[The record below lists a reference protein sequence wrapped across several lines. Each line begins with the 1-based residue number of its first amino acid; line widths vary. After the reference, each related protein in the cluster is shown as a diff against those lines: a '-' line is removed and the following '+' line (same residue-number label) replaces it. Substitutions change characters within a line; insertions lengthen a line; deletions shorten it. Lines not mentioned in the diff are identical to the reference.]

1 VEYLLLGGCSDLVA
15 GSVARSA
22 GRTSS
27 RMRCDTTEP
36 HRAVNAHAF
45 HTTPSKSGAS
55 SNLRIARKLRRA
67 HLFHIVNLD

>member
-1 VEYLLLGGCSDLVA
+1 MEYLLLGGCSDLVA

-27 RMRCDTTEP
+27 RMRCDATEP
-36 HRAVNAHAF
+36 HRAPNAHAF
-45 HTTPSKSGAS
+45 KKHRKSGAS

-67 HLFHIVNLD
+67 HLFHIVYLD